1 MMSKIR
7 KPLRR
12 SLSLPLL
19 TLYGL
24 GTTIGAGVY
33 VLLGKVVQLAGLY
46 APISFILSCAI
57 AAFSAFTFAE
67 LAARFPKSAGEA
79 VYVHE
84 GFNSRRFAILIGL
97 LVVAAGTVSSA
108 TIVSGYVGYLREF
121 IDIADWPAILLTL
134 IGLGCIAVWGI
145 TQSVTIAAIGTL
157 IEIGGLVLI
166 IWGGQSQLAEVPDR
180 LPELMPP
187 LDADIWLGIVGGGV
201 LAFYAFLGFEDI
213 VNVVEETRE
222 PERSL
227 PRAIIATLLIT
238 LVLYT
243 LLSVIGVLSLSVETL
258 GESEAPL
265 ALLYRETTGASSGF
279 IAAIAIFSVLNGA
292 LIQIIMGSRVLY
304 GMGAQGWLPEIFASV
319 GNRTQTPI
327 FATVVIVLAVAV
339 FAIWFPLVGLAQ
351 MTSFLAL
358 VVFASANAALIRLKH
373 RIGDVGSGF
382 RVPIWVPVVGLCVCS
397 AFALYQIVGFLTEIT

>member
-1 MMSKIR
+1 MESKTR

-33 VLLGKVVQLAGLY
+33 VLLGKVVQSAGMY
-46 APISFILSCAI
+46 APLSFILSCTI
-57 AAFSAFTFAE
+57 AAFRAFTFAE

-84 GFNSRRFAILIGL
+84 GFNSRCFAILIGL

-108 TIVSGYVGYLREF
+108 IIVSGYVGYLREF
-121 IDIADWPAILLTL
+121 IDITDWPPILLTL
-134 IGLGCIAVWGI
+134 IGLGCTAVWGI

-157 IEIGGLVLI
+157 IEISGLMLI
-166 IWGGQSQLAEVPDR
+166 IWGGQSQLVEVPDR

-187 LDADIWLGIVGGGV
+187 FETDAWLGIVAGGV

-243 LLSVIGVLSLSVETL
+243 
-258 GESEAPL
+258 
-265 ALLYRETTGASSGF
+265 
-279 IAAIAIFSVLNGA
+279 
-292 LIQIIMGSRVLY
+292 
-304 GMGAQGWLPEIFASV
+304 
-319 GNRTQTPI
+319 
-327 FATVVIVLAVAV
+327 
-339 FAIWFPLVGLAQ
+339 
-351 MTSFLAL
+351 
-358 VVFASANAALIRLKH
+358 
-373 RIGDVGSGF
+373 
-382 RVPIWVPVVGLCVCS
+382 
-397 AFALYQIVGFLTEIT
+397 